1 MGARVELELVGCQ
14 AVKGYFPFVW
24 PAERAVTR
32 HGFSD
37 RQDASGGGIQFRR
50 VLEQIGV
57 INKIIMDSGTDIWG
71 QKKGNACNGI
81 LVSGGIR
88 S

>member
-1 MGARVELELVGCQ
+1 MASVNARMPVEEVFNL
-14 AVKGYFPFVW
+14 
-24 PAERAVTR
+24 
-32 HGFSD
+32 
-37 RQDASGGGIQFRR
+37 GG

-57 INKIIMDSGTDIWG
+57 TNKIIMDSGTDIWG

>member
-1 MGARVELELVGCQ
+1 MVT
-14 AVKGYFPFVW
+14 GYFPFVS
-24 PAERAVTR
+24 AGERPVPR

-37 RQDASGGGIQFRR
+37 RQDASGGSIQFRR

-71 QKKGNACNGI
+71 QKKGNGCNGI